1 MTSQHRTGERVLT
14 GGHVLLAFIGFF
26 LVVFAVNG
34 VMIYQAETTFGG
46 LDTDD
51 AYRKGLAY
59 NERIAAAAAQ
69 AHLGWHDRLDYVA
82 ETRRLRLSLTDAAGG
97 GVSGLSVTAELQ
109 RPATDRFDQ
118 KLYLTQTG
126 PDTYEADVSG
136 LESGWWTVDLQ
147 ASRGEQDTALY
158 EARRRLWI
166 KP

>member
-1 MTSQHRTGERVLT
+1 MTSQHSAGPRLKGH
-14 GGHVLLAFIGFF
+14 HVLLTFIGFF

-34 VMIYQAETTFGG
+34 IMVYQALSTFGG

-69 AHLGWHDRLDYVA
+69 AKLGWHDKLDYVA
-82 ETRRLRLSLTDAAGG
+82 ETRRLRVSLTDAAGG
-97 GVSGLSVTAELQ
+97 GVAGLSVVAELE
-109 RPATDRFDQ
+109 RAVTDRFDQ
-118 KLYLTQTG
+118 KLYLVQTG
-126 PDTYEADVSG
+126 PDTYEADAAG
-136 LESGWWTVDLQ
+136 LESGWWTVDLE
-147 ASRGEQDTALY
+147 ASRSEHGPALY